1 MAAFTTTD
9 YTVTIEDRHIEGK
22 HRRNRCK
29 VVLATDATYPS
40 AGIPAPTFGQLGM
53 VRNIDYVI
61 VTDGDATNHTLKYD
75 QAAHTFQLFKLSTA
89 SIVAQDLLEL
99 ATTATVGST
108 VLGTIYVEAVGW

>member
-1 MAAFTTTD
+1 MALTATD

-29 VVLATDATYPS
+29 LVLPTDGLYPS
-40 AGIPAPTFGQLGM
+40 DGIPAPTFNQLGM

-61 VTDGDATNHTLKYD
+61 ITDGDATNHTIKYD
-75 QAAHTFQLFKLSTA
+75 QDAHTFQLFKLSTA
-89 SIVAQDLLEL
+89 SVTAQDLVEL

-108 VLGTIYVEAVGW
+108 VLGTFFVEAVGW